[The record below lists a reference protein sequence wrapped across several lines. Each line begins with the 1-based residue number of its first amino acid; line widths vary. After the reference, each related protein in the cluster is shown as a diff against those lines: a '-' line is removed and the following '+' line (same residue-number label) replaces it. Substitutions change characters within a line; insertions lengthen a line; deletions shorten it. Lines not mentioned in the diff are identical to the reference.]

1 MKFVLLWSVYGQI
14 SWFVFNR
21 RTCDVSKII
30 EKVVEMQL
38 TNHIQEQNL
47 DERIQS
53 AYKKHHSTKT
63 AWVRLHNDI
72 LSEPD
77 IIKL

>member
-1 MKFVLLWSVYGQI
+1 
-14 SWFVFNR
+14 
-21 RTCDVSKII
+21 
-30 EKVVEMQL
+30 MQL